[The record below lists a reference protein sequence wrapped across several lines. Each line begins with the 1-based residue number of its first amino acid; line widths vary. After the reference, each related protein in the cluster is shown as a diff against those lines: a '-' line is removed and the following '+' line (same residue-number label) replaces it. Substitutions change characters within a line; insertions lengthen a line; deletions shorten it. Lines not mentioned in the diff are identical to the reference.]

1 MHLRVAYKL
10 IALAF
15 LLACLALGFA
25 QDYKEAPMLADMVA
39 AGDLPPVAERLPSN
53 PLVVEPNSEIGVYG
67 GTWHMGLR
75 GGADGANFMRTMAY
89 DSLLRWEVDWSG
101 YKANL
106 AESFEANDDAT
117 EFTFHLR
124 EGVKWS
130 DGAPFTADDIVFW
143 NEDMMRNEEYR
154 AIHPPAGWLTT
165 GGEPVVVEKIDDYT
179 VKFVFTEPN
188 GLFLQRIASVDGAEP
203 VRYPKHYLMQF
214 HPKYNTTNLDEL
226 IAENNADDWVN
237 LLDLKGG
244 GIPGTPYDARWQN
257 PELPMIYA
265 WTLDNGYGDGSNRV
279 VATRNPYYWKVD
291 TEGNQ
296 LPYIDQLSYDVGE
309 DVQVLVLKAL
319 AGEIDFQ
326 DRHISGLENKA
337 VFADNMEQGDYHFV
351 ETIPAAMNTMII
363 ALNLT
368 HKDPAM
374 RELFQNKDFR
384 IALSHAIDRQEL
396 IDVVFVGQGEPYQAA
411 PRPTSPLYNEQLA
424 KQYTEFDPDLANQ
437 MLDDLGFAEKD
448 SEGYR
453 LDASGNRISFAVEVI
468 TALNPSWTDSLELIQ
483 GYWRNVGIDM
493 QIRTEDRSLFYTRKE
508 ANDVDATVWGGDGGL
523 DVILEPR
530 WYFPF
535 SNESNFAQAWQV
547 YYNNPSGEGALT
559 APEEP
564 PAATKRQME
573 LYDQLKSTGDAAEQ
587 EALMKEILQIAAD
600 EFYAIGISLPAPGYA
615 IVKNN
620 FYNVPD
626 SYPNAWLYP
635 HPAPTMPEQYFIRS
649 GN

>member
-1 MHLRVAYKL
+1 MHMR
-10 IALAF
+10 IGFRGILAF
-15 LLACLALGFA
+15 LVVIFGYGFA
-25 QDYKEAPMLADMVA
+25 QDYKEAPMLAEMVA
-39 AGDLPPVAERLPSN
+39 AGELPPVAERLPIN
-53 PLVVEPNSEIGVYG
+53 PLVVEVNSEIGEYG

-75 GGADGANFMRTMAY
+75 GGGDNALFMRTLAY

-101 YKANL
+101 YKPNL

-117 EFTFHLR
+117 EFTFRLR
-124 EGVKWS
+124 QGVRWS

-143 NEDMMRNEEYR
+143 NEDLLRNEEYR
-154 AIHPPAGWLTT
+154 AIHPTPSWLMS
-165 GGEPVVVEKIDDYT
+165 GGEVAVVEKIDDYT
-179 VKFVFTEPN
+179 VKFIFAEPN

-203 VRYPKHYLMQF
+203 VRYPKHYLSQF
-214 HPKYNTTNLDEL
+214 HPKYNETNLDAL
-226 IAENNADDWVN
+226 IAENGADDWVN

-279 VATRNPYYWKVD
+279 LATRNPYYWKVD
-291 TEGNQ
+291 AEGNQ

-319 AGEIDFQ
+319 AGEIDMQ

-337 VFADNMEQGDYHFV
+337 VFADNMEQGDYRFF
-351 ETIPAAMNTMII
+351 ETVPSSMNTMII

-368 HKDPAM
+368 HKDPAL
-374 RELFQNKDFR
+374 REIFQNKDFR
-384 IALSHAIDRQEL
+384 IALSHAIDRQEI
-396 IDVVFVGQGEPYQAA
+396 IDVIFVGQGEPYQAA
-411 PRPTSPLYNEQLA
+411 PRPSSPLYNEQLA

-437 MLDDLGFAEKD
+437 MLDDAGFAEKD

-453 LDASGNRISFAVEVI
+453 MANGKRISFVVEVI

-493 QIRTEDRSLFYTRKE
+493 QIRAGDRSLFYTRKD

-523 DVILEPR
+523 EVVLEPR

-535 SNESNFAQAWQV
+535 SAESNYAQAWQV
-547 YYNNPSGEGALT
+547 YYNNPSGLGALT

-573 LYDQLKSTGDAAEQ
+573 LYDQLKATGDATEQ
-587 EALMKEILQIAAD
+587 ERLMKEILQIAAD
-600 EFYAIGISLPAPGYA
+600 EFYTIGISLPAAGYG

-620 FYNVPD
+620 FFNVPD
-626 SYPNAWLYP
+626 SFPNAWLYP
-635 HPAPTMPEQYFIRS
+635 HPAPTMPEQFFIRS